1 MYTIETGYAPA
12 YEHKNR
18 YVMIM
23 INPVVP
29 YGAIDLVKYFSREN
43 ISRDA
48 MSTLRFQAI
57 ATNADFLSVWPSGTY
72 FSYVP
77 RENYQCWD
85 FWFMKRYLK
94 GISLNSILPPMFH
107 RP

>member
-1 MYTIETGYAPA
+1 MT
-12 YEHKNR
+12 
-18 YVMIM
+18 M
-23 INPVVP
+23 INLVVP

-72 FSYVP
+72 FSCVP
-77 RENYQCWD
+77 RENYQCWN
-85 FWFMKRYLK
+85 FLFMKTYFE
-94 GISLNSILPPMFH
+94 GYFA
-107 RP
+107 